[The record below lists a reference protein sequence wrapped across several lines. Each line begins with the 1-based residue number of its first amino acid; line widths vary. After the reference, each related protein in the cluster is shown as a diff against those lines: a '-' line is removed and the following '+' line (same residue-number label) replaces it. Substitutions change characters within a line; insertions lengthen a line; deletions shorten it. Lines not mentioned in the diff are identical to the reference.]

1 MHLIVIGGGN
11 IEYDQD
17 LKPVT
22 KTAVADYLNELAAIV
37 GHVTYIAHLY
47 SGPALMSGQ
56 LDRSR
61 VDVCTWSKK
70 RPWTIP
76 LTWLRVMRLLPQR
89 PGFIVYLPSA
99 ILFVPILPLLRLFRL
114 PLAVYLANDYVDI
127 VNAER
132 RKRRLLQALLQKH
145 AHELGLRL
153 ANVVIARGR
162 RLASLARQLNRNVH
176 QTVPMSHASAD
187 SHSAIALPASL
198 SIEPHGNTYGILYI
212 GRMLRAKG
220 VDVLLEAV
228 NKLHQQ
234 HPDVDLRLWLV
245 GAGTELDSLKQLAQS
260 FGLHDIAE
268 FFGWRDSAQEINDFY
283 RASSV
288 LVVPSLGLEGVP
300 RVIDEAIV
308 RGVPVVATSVGGI
321 PDEFDANEILIV
333 PPGDAD
339 QLARAIG
346 LVLWD
351 QTTRRKYLASGE
363 DRRRLWSSSDSAAR
377 QHANLVFPEAISKE
391 TSFA

>member
-11 IEYDQD
+11 IEYNRD

-37 GHVTYIAHLY
+37 GRVTFIAHLY
-47 SGPALMSGQ
+47 SGPPLMSGQ

-61 VDVCTWSKK
+61 VNIYTWSKK

-76 LTWLRVMRLLPQR
+76 LTWLRVLRLLPQR

-99 ILFVPILPLLRLFRL
+99 MLFVPILPLLRLFRL
-114 PLAVYLANDYVDI
+114 PLAVYLANDYIDI

-132 RKRRLLQALLQKH
+132 RNGRVLQALIQKYT
-145 AHELGLRL
+145 HELGLRI

-162 RLASLARQLNRNVH
+162 RLAFLARKLNRNVH
-176 QTVPMSHASAD
+176 QTVPMSHAPAGSY
-187 SHSAIALPASL
+187 SVTELSGSQKIGLPGS
-198 SIEPHGNTYGILYI
+198 NYRILYI

-228 NKLHQQ
+228 SKLREQQ
-234 HPDVDLRLWLV
+234 PDLDLKLWLV
-245 GAGTELDSLKQLAQS
+245 GAGTELESLKQLSQS
-260 FGLHDIAE
+260 LGLQDIAE

-283 RASSV
+283 RAASV

-308 RGVPVVATSVGGI
+308 RGVPVVASSVGGI
-321 PDEFDANEILIV
+321 PDEFDADEILMV
-333 PPGDAD
+333 APGDAD
-339 QLARAIG
+339 QLARAIAS
-346 LVLWD
+346 VLWD
-351 QTTRRKYLASGE
+351 QTTRQKYLASGE
-363 DRRRLWSSSDSAAR
+363 DRRRLWSLSGSAAQ
-377 QHANLVFPEAISKE
+377 QHANIVFPGATSERA
-391 TSFA
+391 SFA